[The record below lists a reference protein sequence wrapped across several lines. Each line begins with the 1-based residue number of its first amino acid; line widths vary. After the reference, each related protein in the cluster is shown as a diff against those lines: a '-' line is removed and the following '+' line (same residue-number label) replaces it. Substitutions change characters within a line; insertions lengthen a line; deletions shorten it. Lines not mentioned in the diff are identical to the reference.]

1 MEASKIYTS
10 SQIAQALANIQEYAE
25 MNREHAGYFDAVIVC
40 GEQLFDICVIN
51 ALYQFGHEHI
61 MGDMS
66 HLLLLGKFGCGGGPI
81 FKVVLEC

>member
-40 GEQLFDICVIN
+40 GEQLFDFCVFKSNRPFGLYVIKSDRPCDICVI
-51 ALYQFGHEHI
+51 Y
-61 MGDMS
+61 
-66 HLLLLGKFGCGGGPI
+66 
-81 FKVVLEC
+81 